1 MTSAAVEIE
10 DDWVRVTEKRT
21 GRRYDYRWRVISQ
34 SVTDLAVELVDSA
47 GAVHLLRLADLPE
60 RPRHAI
66 RAVLRRNL
74 LPRCLSKDEL
84 DQLTSGTATM
94 AGLIRVAL
102 IRAIDRLEA
111 PDGDTLVGSG
121 AAQELHAADVEA
133 VSRQPRRPARLSK
146 LDIGLIDHQ
155 RGVVVQ
161 KNGAE
166 QQRRFPADPQF
177 QTRKISRVLVEQT
190 IRAALA
196 AAAIAI
202 LGKDRKQIVVLERA
216 QRPVHQRGGRFYV
229 MIIRA

>member
-102 IRAIDRLEA
+102 IRAIDRLEFEDDPA
-111 PDGDTLVGSG
+111 ALRLALDLVDVFEQFEARIPFDAQSAFWRIWS
-121 AAQELHAADVEA
+121 AAT
-133 VSRQPRRPARLSK
+133 PARQAELQLLHHRLGFAEDSPQA
-146 LDIGLIDHQ
+146 D
-155 RGVVVQ
+155 
-161 KNGAE
+161 GA
-166 QQRRFPADPQF
+166 
-177 QTRKISRVLVEQT
+177 S
-190 IRAALA
+190 
-196 AAAIAI
+196 
-202 LGKDRKQIVVLERA
+202 G
-216 QRPVHQRGGRFYV
+216 
-229 MIIRA
+229 